1 MIRTA
6 NKHDL
11 SSILNIVEEAKSI
24 MKQDNNDQWDEY
36 YPLEEHFE
44 QDIEKETLFVLEENS
59 KIYAFIVVD
68 QQQSEWYDELEWPV
82 DRKDAYVIHRLAG
95 SSEYKGAATQLFD
108 FAVNLALEHQIHVL
122 ITDTFA
128 LNKRAQGLF
137 EKFGFTKV
145 GEAEIDYHPYNKGEP
160 FYAYYKNLEE

>member
-6 NKHDL
+6 NKNDL
-11 SSILNIVEEAKSI
+11 SSILSIVEEAKSI

-44 QDIEKETLFVLEENS
+44 QDIEKETLFVLEEDS
-59 KIYAFIVVD
+59 KIYAFIVID

-82 DRKDAYVIHRLAG
+82 NRNGAYVIHRLAG

-108 FAVNLALEHQIHVL
+108 FAVNMALEHQIHVL

>member
-1 MIRTA
+1 M
-6 NKHDL
+6 L
-11 SSILNIVEEAKSI
+11 SIVEEAKSI

-44 QDIEKETLFVLEENS
+44 QDIEKETLFVLEEDS
-59 KIYAFIVVD
+59 KIYAFIVID
-68 QQQSEWYDELEWPV
+68 QQQSEWYDEIEWPV
-82 DRKDAYVIHRLAG
+82 NRNGAYVIHRLAG

-108 FAVNLALEHQIHVL
+108 FAVNMALEHQIHVL

>member
-1 MIRTA
+1 
-6 NKHDL
+6 
-11 SSILNIVEEAKSI
+11 

-44 QDIEKETLFVLEENS
+44 QDIEKETLFVLEEDS
-59 KIYAFIVVD
+59 KIYAFIVID
-68 QQQSEWYDELEWPV
+68 QQQSEWYDEIEWPV
-82 DRKDAYVIHRLAG
+82 NRNGAYVIHRLAG

-108 FAVNLALEHQIHVL
+108 FAVNMALEHQIHVL